1 MLTRKFQVSIFS
13 CKTLPIL
20 RICFTDVLPEA
31 TNEATKEPTPEEISD
46 NENRRA
52 VETPVEDLEVV
63 SNLRNEQYSFNWSCV
78 DVVGSPRL
86 TRLIGALTIEEY
98 GLSDDISSLDLASNS
113 LQEVNISGIDLMDLC
128 TGSDCDVD
136 EEAPSTNVS
145 RLARITTPANPS
157 RIVKLL
163 EAWTQP
169 SLQFEL
175 YPFPTS
181 SSKSRYDVPQYF
193 SSHISLPRMSKSECL
208 IKFRKLRQL
217 KDVEISNLIDR
228 MGIIASDLYN
238 SRDYATAET
247 WYRRIVTAKQRIKW
261 HKPEQTLW
269 ACVHIPD
276 CVLRQGRY
284 SEVQQLHK
292 DLHTKIEQ
300 ILGSEHP
307 ISIWSRRSKGLIL
320 QTLGLPAEADG
331 VYRQVLQIFL
341 SGLGVNHRDTL
352 LTLENLGLSL
362 IQLRR
367 YAEAQSLFETIIS
380 LRFQSM
386 KAGGKV
392 ADFQIDVLWDMSF
405 LSIVLD
411 RDMKYDESERVL
423 DYAQKLLGKA
433 TRMKCGE
440 VYQYHCQ
447 RARNYRHQRRFDE
460 SETILRGFLR
470 HHEDFLTSHFK
481 SIVFQNLEDIL
492 FQTGRN
498 QEGAYWLKKRYLR
511 DRKSYGLLHHY
522 AMRVCERLG
531 LCYANQRRYH
541 EARLFFESVI
551 KEMTSSTEDPDS
563 RIKCIQEVNAWMLKV
578 EEMRIA
584 ASTTRILEPE
594 NFEVAELDMDEDV
607 DWEEMG
613 DVPDPLL

>member
-1 MLTRKFQVSIFS
+1 
-13 CKTLPIL
+13 LPIL
-20 RICFTDVLPEA
+20 RIYFTDVLPEG
-31 TNEATKEPTPEEISD
+31 TNEVAKEPTPEDISD
-46 NENRRA
+46 NENRKA
-52 VETPVEDLEVV
+52 VETPVEDLEFV
-63 SNLRNEQYSFNWSCV
+63 SNFRNEGYSFDWSCV

-98 GLSDDISSLDLASNS
+98 GLSDGIPSLDLASDG
-113 LQEVNISGIDLMDLC
+113 LEEVNISGIDLMDLC

-136 EEAPSTNVS
+136 EEDPSTNVS
-145 RLARITTPANPS
+145 RLDRITTPANPS

-181 SSKSRYDVPQYF
+181 SSKSYFDFRQFF
-193 SSHISLPRMSKSECL
+193 SSHISLPKMSELECL

-217 KDVEISNLIDR
+217 KDVEISNFVDR
-228 MGIIASDLYN
+228 MGIIATGLY
-238 SRDYATAET
+238 SSGDYAAAET

-307 ISIWSRRSKGLIL
+307 ISIWSQRLKGNTL
-320 QTLGLPAEADG
+320 QTMGLSAAADG

-341 SGLGVNHRDTL
+341 SSLGINHPETL
-352 LTLENLGLSL
+352 LSLENLGRSL
-362 IQLRR
+362 IQVGRH
-367 YAEAQSLFETIIS
+367 AEAQGLFETIIS
-380 LRFQSM
+380 LRFQGM
-386 KAGGKV
+386 KTSGKV
-392 ADFQIDVLWDMSF
+392 ADFQIEVLRVMNM
-405 LSIVLD
+405 LAVALD
-411 RDMKYDESERVL
+411 EDMKYDESERVL

-433 TRMKCGE
+433 IRMNYYE

-447 RARNYRHQRRFDE
+447 RAITYQHQRRFDE
-460 SETILRGFLR
+460 SESILRGLLR
-470 HHEDFLTSHFK
+470 YHEDLLTLYLK
-481 SIVFQNLEDIL
+481 RDVFQNLQDIL

-498 QEGAYWLKKRYLR
+498 QEGAYWLK
-511 DRKSYGLLHHY
+511 
-522 AMRVCERLG
+522 
-531 LCYANQRRYH
+531 
-541 EARLFFESVI
+541 
-551 KEMTSSTEDPDS
+551 
-563 RIKCIQEVNAWMLKV
+563 
-578 EEMRIA
+578 
-584 ASTTRILEPE
+584 
-594 NFEVAELDMDEDV
+594 
-607 DWEEMG
+607 
-613 DVPDPLL
+613 